1 MFNPNMHQVIKV
13 LDSSE
18 GKGLK
23 IEVIEYQSLPGH
35 YSEHTDHQYI
45 EKLRQVRVQLKGGEL
60 ITEAGALQ
68 FMKGNVTMKVDSSL
82 KSVAKGFLS
91 NRLTGEASVKPRY
104 KGNGEVYLEPSFDH
118 FLLFEMD
125 NEEIIA
131 DKGVFYCCE
140 ASITVGVAAQKNIS
154 SAIAGGEGLF
164 QTKLKGSGVC
174 VIQSNVPIEHVLIYQ
189 LNNETLQ
196 VDGNYAL
203 LRRGQIDF
211 TVEKSTKSWI
221 GTARSG
227 EGLLQ
232 TFRGTGEVW
241 IIPTLKN
248 IQEAILLKELLK
260 KGSY

>member
-1 MFNPNMHQVIKV
+1 MFKPNMHQVVKV

-23 IEVIEYQSLPGH
+23 IEVIEYQTLPGL
-35 YSEHTDHQYI
+35 YTEHTDHQYI
-45 EKLRQVRVQLKGGEL
+45 EKLRQVRVLLKNGEL
-60 ITEAGALQ
+60 ITESGALQ
-68 FMKGNVTMKVDSSL
+68 FMKGDVTMKVDSSL
-82 KSVAKGFLS
+82 KSAARGILS
-91 NRLTGEASVKPRY
+91 NKLTGETSVKPRY
-104 KGNGEVYLEPSFDH
+104 TGNGEIYLEPSFDH
-118 FLLFEMD
+118 FLVFEMD
-125 NEEIIA
+125 NEEIVA

-140 ASITVGVAAQKNIS
+140 SSIAVGVAAQRNIS
-154 SAIAGGEGLF
+154 SALAGGEGLF
-164 QTKLKGSGVC
+164 QTRLTGSGIC
-174 VIQSNVPIEHVLIYQ
+174 VIQCNVPIEHILIYQ
-189 LNNETLQ
+189 LDNETLQ

-203 LRRGQIDF
+203 LRRGKINF

-248 IQEAILLKELLK
+248 IQEAMLLKGLLK
-260 KGSY
+260 KNSY

>member
-1 MFNPNMHQVIKV
+1 MFNPDMRQVIKV

-23 IEVIEYQSLPGH
+23 IEVIEYQSIPGL
-35 YSEHTDHQYI
+35 YSERTDHQYI
-45 EKLRQVRVQLKGGEL
+45 EKLRQVRVLLRNGEL
-60 ITEAGALQ
+60 ITEKGALQ

-82 KSVAKGFLS
+82 KSVARGLLS
-91 NRLTGEASVKPRY
+91 NKLTGEASVKPIY
-104 KGNGEVYLEPSFDH
+104 TGSGEIYLEPSYDH
-118 FLLFEMD
+118 FLIFEMD

-140 ASITVGVAAQKNIS
+140 SSITVGVAAQRNLS

-164 QTKLKGSGVC
+164 QTKLTGSGIC
-174 VIQSNVPIEHVLIYQ
+174 VIQCNAPIEHILIYQ
-189 LNNETLQ
+189 LDNEILQ

-203 LRRGQIDF
+203 LRRGKIDF

-241 IIPTLKN
+241 IIPTLKT
-248 IQEAILLKELLK
+248 IQEAMLLK
-260 KGSY
+260 KDIKNSY